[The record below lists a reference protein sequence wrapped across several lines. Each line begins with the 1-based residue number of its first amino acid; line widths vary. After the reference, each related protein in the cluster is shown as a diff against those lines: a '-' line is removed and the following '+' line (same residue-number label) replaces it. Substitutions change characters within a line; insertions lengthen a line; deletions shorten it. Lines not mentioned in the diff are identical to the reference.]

1 MKKKYK
7 NQIIIY
13 VIAFMLVTAGYL
25 NYTEKNVVEVS
36 SDNNQNRTDEDIGD
50 AKLVNSDDTM
60 QASDNNKDENKSEQ
74 KDNKDENKLNE
85 QDKNKQSNN
94 EEDKNKQNNNEENKQ
109 SEKDKQTDNN
119 KNETMTTSNNN
130 TDSEYFTSSK
140 LERDNMYSQ
149 MLENYQKML
158 NNSNIA
164 EDQKSIASQEIK
176 NINNTKNSIMICENL
191 IKTKGFKDVVIFV
204 NGESVNI
211 VVKSEKLT
219 EEQVAQIQNI
229 VTREVNTEIENIH
242 IMTH

>member
-1 MKKKYK
+1 
-7 NQIIIY
+7 
-13 VIAFMLVTAGYL
+13 
-25 NYTEKNVVEVS
+25 
-36 SDNNQNRTDEDIGD
+36 
-50 AKLVNSDDTM
+50 
-60 QASDNNKDENKSEQ
+60 
-74 KDNKDENKLNE
+74 
-85 QDKNKQSNN
+85 
-94 EEDKNKQNNNEENKQ
+94 
-109 SEKDKQTDNN
+109 
-119 KNETMTTSNNN
+119 MTTSNNN